1 MRRPGNPRFSGDTIG
16 FRMTASK
23 LIAGVLRIWILVI
36 VAVNATAGDGDLVP
50 RAPGPSASV
59 TAASPVSESSQAPTN
74 DEVIINFLMGRFQK
88 AATAF
93 ADGNYEK
100 SWRICEA
107 ILVLAPESFESR
119 FEVSKLRRRAHG
131 RFLSRSALVVRFEQ
145 DQVEERLPFPLALL
159 QGSVVLENLSQQ
171 KIVFGQLDQEPVI
184 GQLFWAVKE
193 VFEDGTERSTS
204 DVRVLRIESGFSIEA
219 GGSRAIPVTLPL
231 SVPARMPVLQ
241 QWAVTG
247 VTMPVRIVTADGEVT
262 RGVPWLEETGLAV
275 PKGYDQA
282 IREPATEMKKALLEG
297 DLTRFSI
304 CRYLWLADRLK
315 RGVSATPS
323 HPIVDELLGFLGSHG
338 AILDIQIVMTLEQVT
353 GLIRERSARAW
364 KIWGVT
370 RQVRREADAGRD

>member
-1 MRRPGNPRFSGDTIG
+1 
-16 FRMTASK
+16 MTASK
-23 LIAGVLRIWILVI
+23 LTAGALRIWILVI
-36 VAVNATAGDGDLVP
+36 IAVYATAGDGDLVP
-50 RAPGPSASV
+50 RATGPSAAV
-59 TAASPVSESSQAPTN
+59 AAASPVTESRQAPPS
-74 DEVIINFLMGRFQK
+74 DEVVNQFLKVRFQE

-93 ADGNYEK
+93 AEGNYEK

-107 ILVLAPESFESR
+107 ILVLAPDTFGSR

-145 DQVEERLPFPLALL
+145 DQGDEPLPFPLALL

-171 KIVFGQLDQEPVI
+171 KIVFGQLGRDPVI

-204 DVRVLRIESGFSIEA
+204 DVRVLRIESGFSVEA
-219 GGSRAIPVTLPL
+219 GASRAIPVTLPL
-231 SVPARMPVLQ
+231 AVPSRMPVLQ

-247 VTMPVRIVTADGEVT
+247 VTMPVRIVTADGDVT
-262 RGVPWLEETGLAV
+262 RGVPWIEETGLEV

-282 IREPATEMKKALLEG
+282 VRDPATEMKRALLEG
-297 DLTRFSI
+297 DLTRFAI

-315 RGVSATPS
+315 RGVLATPS
-323 HPIVDELLGFLGSHG
+323 HPMVDELLGFLGSHN
-338 AILDIQIVMTLEQVT
+338 AILDAQIVMTLERVT

-370 RQVRREADAGRD
+370 RQVRREADAGKD